1 MKIKNITQNNPVMI
15 DIGDMEE
22 NPGPYCMSFGFDVK
36 PLISSIEKFGLI
48 NMPFVAKGREGKV
61 DVVAGYRRIKALRS
75 LNWERVPCRDL
86 SDSGLSPLELLLFNL
101 YDNLATRQFNDVE
114 KGMILNR
121 LVFHVPRGEI
131 IERFMPIFKL
141 PSHEPFL
148 DIFLKLEELDH
159 HTKTGFVEKELSFQT
174 IKTLLG
180 MEPDSRSTVLKW
192 ISSIKFNSNQQTKFI
207 EYLEDI
213 SIKEEK
219 KISDLLGEKQFLS
232 ILEDKKLNNPQ
243 KSKLILDLLRSRRF
257 PRLAHSEKAFQK
269 EISGFPLPGGVKL
282 HHSPFFENPDYR
294 LEIVF
299 RSGYELKEKIIS
311 LSQLDGLEKIGDF
324 WKTDL

>member
-22 NPGPYCMSFGFDVK
+22 KPGPYCMSFGFDVK

-75 LNWERVPCRDL
+75 LKWARVPCRDL

-101 YDNLATRQFNDVE
+101 YDNLATRKFNDVE
-114 KGMILNR
+114 KGMIMNR

-131 IERFMPIFKL
+131 MERFMPILKL

-159 HTKTGFVEKELSFQT
+159 HTRTGFVEKELSFQT

-180 MEPDSRSTVLKW
+180 METDSRSVVLKW
-192 ISSIKFNSNQQTKFI
+192 IYSIKFNSNQQKKFI
-207 EYLEDI
+207 EYLEDTDY
-213 SIKEEK
+213 S
-219 KISDLLGEKQFLS
+219 KILPD
-232 ILEDKKLNNPQ
+232 IL
-243 KSKLILDLLRSRRF
+243 
-257 PRLAHSEKAFQK
+257 
-269 EISGFPLPGGVKL
+269 
-282 HHSPFFENPDYR
+282 
-294 LEIVF
+294 
-299 RSGYELKEKIIS
+299 
-311 LSQLDGLEKIGDF
+311 
-324 WKTDL
+324 